1 MRIQSD
7 ARRGRSLLRRLVGR
21 ASNALSRWSEI
32 NRLSAGEVDE
42 ISRDL
47 RLATPE
53 FIWLARKAPNS
64 TVLLDR
70 RLAQSGLSAKSLTAG
85 RADAL
90 RDLQRVCGL
99 CTVKR
104 RCAVDRDAQE
114 PAAYCPNAMTLREL
128 KSVSGSPA
136 A

>member
-1 MRIQSD
+1 
-7 ARRGRSLLRRLVGR
+7 LRRLVGR

-64 TVLLDR
+64 R
-70 RLAQSGLSAKSLTAG
+70 CCWIAG
-85 RADAL
+85 
-90 RDLQRVCGL
+90 
-99 CTVKR
+99 
-104 RCAVDRDAQE
+104 
-114 PAAYCPNAMTLREL
+114 
-128 KSVSGSPA
+128 
-136 A
+136 